1 MNEEPHPNA
10 ALPAE
15 LSASLDAEQLAAEA
29 TVWRGLTPSQRA
41 RALKRFEA
49 LKRWNNGRGEL
60 DAEAAAR
67 LADIS
72 TSRFYRIAADWRS
85 SRSFR
90 SLGVFAR
97 PGARKPK
104 LDSGVVDALANAARQ
119 AILLHGDMSTSALV
133 DRTLRLARL
142 PSDARLPGMTKLR
155 EIVQAAARRIA
166 ASMPL
171 GQLVLC
177 DCVATSLPRIDRR
190 PHLAFLCVDGGTGA
204 VLGVAVGTIDEVIG
218 GYARA
223 ANDALRTIE
232 REGAQW
238 RWSNVFSAMRV
249 TAGEDIPQIARVMH
263 ELNAQYRETHFILE
277 QGEKRYGRLIA
288 KAVGPRLGRVTF
300 TPTRTVSG
308 DALAAN
314 GDMTPWTNSEA
325 YKALRGAADAHN
337 DAVLD
342 QARAGA
348 KEMPPNLRAA
358 LATLGGKRD

>member
-1 MNEEPHPNA
+1 
-10 ALPAE
+10 
-15 LSASLDAEQLAAEA
+15 
-29 TVWRGLTPSQRA
+29 
-41 RALKRFEA
+41 
-49 LKRWNNGRGEL
+49 
-60 DAEAAAR
+60 
-67 LADIS
+67 
-72 TSRFYRIAADWRS
+72 
-85 SRSFR
+85 
-90 SLGVFAR
+90 
-97 PGARKPK
+97 
-104 LDSGVVDALANAARQ
+104 
-119 AILLHGDMSTSALV
+119 
-133 DRTLRLARL
+133 
-142 PSDARLPGMTKLR
+142 
-155 EIVQAAARRIA
+155 
-166 ASMPL
+166 
-171 GQLVLC
+171 
-177 DCVATSLPRIDRR
+177 
-190 PHLAFLCVDGGTGA
+190 VDGGTGA

-218 GYARA
+218 SYARA

-314 GDMTPWTNSEA
+314 GDMTPWTNSDA

-348 KEMPPNLRAA
+348 QEMPPNLRAA